1 MLGAVGML
9 FLVLLAQ
16 GQWSPA
22 TRLTYTAGNSWYPA
36 VAVDSSGR
44 IHVAWRDYTPGNS
57 EIYYKKSG
65 DGGTTWSPDKRL
77 SWTPGDSYAPAIVA
91 DPGGNL
97 HVVWDDTTPWK
108 RGIFYRKST
117 NAGATWSASTM
128 ITPSTGESFLLAMT
142 VDSLGGLHLVWCDST
157 PYNVEVF
164 YKRSTDAG
172 ATWSA
177 NKRLTWTAIHS
188 YWPAIA
194 ADSFGQI
201 HLIWQDDSFGNYD
214 LFYRK
219 STDGGM
225 TFGARRRLTYT
236 SGASQVP
243 DIAVDQS
250 GSIYVVWQD
259 PTPGNAEIFCK
270 KSPDG
275 GNTWGTNRRLSMN
288 AGDSL
293 APCIVVDSS
302 DQIHVVWQDKTPGNG
317 EIYYRKSVDGGAT
330 WSISR
335 NLTQTTGNSYVPAVA
350 IDPAG
355 LLNIV
360 WQDDTPGNAEIYFEK
375 GK

>member
-108 RGIFYRKST
+108 RGIYYRKST
-117 NAGATWSASTM
+117 N
-128 ITPSTGESFLLAMT
+128 
-142 VDSLGGLHLVWCDST
+142 
-157 PYNVEVF
+157 
-164 YKRSTDAG
+164 AG

-293 APCIVVDSS
+293 APAIVVDSS